1 MNSESPS
8 PGDNRL
14 GLDQCIEH
22 IRFARAAELARNGK
36 YSEAVALLCPAG
48 HAPKSP
54 RELDLLAR
62 MATQQERYD
71 EAARY
76 WQSALNQDPGNKSY
90 IDCLQQL
97 SQVQLGADTD
107 NGMARFAVWAVGGAF
122 ILVVILVL
130 FVWKPQKSQSQIAQ
144 ATTQTNRVAGV
155 PDDKP
160 RTSVPPQVGLPSGVE
175 SQSMDPNE
183 ETDSDAMHGLRKSID
198 LIQKTQLDQ
207 VQTLGGQIAS
217 IQTNQVALL
226 EGQNTLQAQVADLA
240 KEVIKSQAAVA
251 DLSET
256 KQVPLT
262 STVPTTKVM
271 EVPIPFEPQIIF
283 NPQLPGVTV
292 RTQSNGCLVLF
303 DKGLFRWDDNL
314 VLGAK
319 PLLKSVAR
327 TIVQTQEKIKIE
339 VVGFA
344 ENEPPTWPWQKP
356 KTDEALGQIRAERV
370 KSFIESLGIFPASV
384 FSATN
389 GPSSD
394 RPYPGQSP
402 RNRTVVLRISQQ

>member
-8 PGDNRL
+8 PRDNRL

-36 YSEAVALLCPAG
+36 YSEAVALLCPDSQ
-48 HAPKSP
+48 APKSP

-76 WQSALNQDPGNKSY
+76 WQSALNLDPGNKSY

-97 SQVQLGADTD
+97 SQVQSGADSD
-107 NGMARFAVWAVGGAF
+107 NGMARFALWALGGAI

-130 FVWKPQKSQSQIAQ
+130 FVWKPQKSQPQIAQ
-144 ATTQTNRVAGV
+144 VTTQTNRVAGV

-160 RTSVPPQVGLPSGVE
+160 RTSVPPQVSLPSGAE
-175 SQSMDPNE
+175 AQSTGLNG
-183 ETDSDAMHGLRKSID
+183 ETDSDAMHSLRKSID
-198 LIQKTQLDQ
+198 LIQKTQLNQ
-207 VQTLGGQIAS
+207 IQALGGEIAA

-226 EGQNTLQAQVADLA
+226 EGQNTLQAQVVDLA
-240 KEVIKSQAAVA
+240 NKVIKSQAVVV
-251 DLSET
+251 DLSEK

-262 STVPTTKVM
+262 STVPTTKLM
-271 EVPIPFEPQIIF
+271 EVPIPIEPQIPF
-283 NPQLPGVTV
+283 NPRLPGVTV
-292 RTQSNGCLVLF
+292 RPQSNGCLVLF

-314 VLGAK
+314 VSGAK

-327 TIVQTQEKIKIE
+327 AIVQTQEKIKIE

-344 ENEPPTWPWQKP
+344 DNEPPTWPWQKP
-356 KTDEALGQIRAERV
+356 KTDEALGQIRADRV
-370 KSFIESLGIFPASV
+370 KSFLESLGIFPTGV

-394 RPYPGQSP
+394 RPYSGQSL
-402 RNRTVVLRISQQ
+402 RNRTVVLRISQR